1 MKRNRP
7 KVKKMKGRSK
17 LLIIAIPVIIILAG
31 LVAYQY
37 GYQGVRNEMN
47 NVKEMQASK
56 TKMLEKYIALIAE
69 KPDLEKKFQA
79 LQEERK
85 ADDSKIIEAQTVSIA
100 AASLQETVK
109 TFITGRGGSITSERV
124 EKPDTLGNLK
134 VVNVSIDAILPDTR
148 VLNDLLYGVETRTPY
163 LIIREVDTRVRNFR
177 DPKELMVKI
186 RVSALTGGQ

>member
-1 MKRNRP
+1 
-7 KVKKMKGRSK
+7 MKGRNK
-17 LLIIAIPVIIILAG
+17 LLIAAIPVIIILAG

-37 GYQGVRNEMN
+37 GYQGIRNEMN

-56 TKMLEKYIALIAE
+56 TRMLEKYIALIAE

-85 ADDSKIIEAQTVSIA
+85 ADDSKIIDAQTVSIA

-124 EKPDTLGNLK
+124 EKPDTLGNLRI
-134 VVNVSIDAILPDTR
+134 VNVSIDAILPDTR

-177 DPKELMVKI
+177 DPKDLMVKI